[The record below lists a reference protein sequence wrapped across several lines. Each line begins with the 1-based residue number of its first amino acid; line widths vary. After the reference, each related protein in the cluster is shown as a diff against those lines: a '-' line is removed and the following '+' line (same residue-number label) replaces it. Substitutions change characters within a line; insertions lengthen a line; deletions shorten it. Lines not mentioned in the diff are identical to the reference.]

1 MGKVIKF
8 QTKEE
13 RAKEKA
19 RQEKFKK
26 TKENLLKA
34 AAKLE
39 W

>member
-1 MGKVIKF
+1 MSNVLKF

-13 RAKEKA
+13 REKEKE
-19 RQEKFKK
+19 RKERYRK

-34 AAKLE
+34 AAKLN